1 MSTPVSPQPPEAE
14 ESEQEVDVWND
25 DGDGNLIALFV
36 LDEIQIAVSSALALH
51 YTKY

>member
-1 MSTPVSPQPPEAE
+1 MSTLVSPQPHEAE
-14 ESEQEVDVWND
+14 ESEQEVDVWDD

-36 LDEIQIAVSSALALH
+36 LDEIPVTVSSTLVLH